1 MFHKPSEETREQKM
15 KRLQDI
21 NNEIKKTLQEAKI
34 LYDLKDSEAAVRLV
48 NILDDLLKNKEW
60 EATLLLRT
68 AKKRLLNLREEAQQ
82 IVNDL
87 NVISTP
93 KEPSQVIAPIKE
105 GYIKVYIALYQTQG
119 SNLKIWHDML
129 KSLAKYSITRPV
141 YDNEE
146 YVRELIRSKPDMQ
159 RHGYAV
165 VAVKENGIIESGK
178 VHLDQFNHKLL
189 TLQEGA
195 VTLEN
200 IIEFVHANEKRY
212 IIRGDTL
219 ILLQG

>member
-1 MFHKPSEETREQKM
+1 MFHKPEETREQKM

-21 NNEIKKTLQEAKI
+21 NNEIKKTLQDAKI
-34 LYDLKDSEAAVRLV
+34 LYNVTDSEAAVKLI

-60 EATLLLRT
+60 ESTLLLRT
-68 AKKRLLNLREEAQQ
+68 AKKRLQALRDEAQQ
-82 IVNDL
+82 IANEL
-87 NVISTP
+87 NPSFSS
-93 KEPSQVIAPIKE
+93 KEPAQITEVIKE
-105 GYIKVYIALYQTQG
+105 GYVKVYISLYQTQG
-119 SNLKIWHDML
+119 SNLKIWHNML

-159 RHGYAV
+159 RHGYA
-165 VAVKENGIIESGK
+165 AVTVKKSGIIGSEK
-178 VHLDQFNHKLL
+178 VNLDQFNHKLL
-189 TLQEGA
+189 TLKEGA

-219 ILLQG
+219 ILL

>member
-1 MFHKPSEETREQKM
+1 MFHKPEESREQKM

-34 LYDLKDSEAAVRLV
+34 LYDVKDSEAAIRLV

-60 EATLLLRT
+60 EATLLLRAT
-68 AKKRLLNLREEAQQ
+68 KKRLLNLRDEAQQ
-82 IVNDL
+82 IANDL
-87 NVISTP
+87 NTSSTS
-93 KEPSQVIAPIKE
+93 KEASQITAPIKE

-119 SNLKIWHDML
+119 SNLKIWYDML

-165 VAVKENGIIESGK
+165 VTAKKSGIIESGK

>member
-146 YVRELIRSKPDMQ
+146 YVRELIRSKPDVQ

-189 TLQEGA
+189 TLQERA